1 MHTTATRH
9 YDLDAYNAVIQASP
23 GPLDASIPPS
33 RVDGELPPELQGGT
47 YYLNGPGLVALGG
60 RLMHPFDGH
69 GYVRALT
76 FTEDGGAHLRARF
89 VDTMAYRIEST
100 EGLIRYRG
108 LGTLVGGAFDNL
120 RAPTGKDVAN
130 TAVLPW
136 AGRLLALW
144 EGGLP
149 HALDPETLQ
158 TIGLESFG
166 GAIAGPYLAHV
177 RVDPQLQHLCGLSP
191 RPGPRATALTFTEL
205 DARGRLVRRVDATIP
220 GFAVIHDF
228 AITPSYFIV
237 LGGGVRPDLRGYL
250 RAKFGLGRLI
260 EALTLDPALESTLH
274 LIPRDGGPP
283 IPVGLGRPHL
293 AVHHVSAHERLG
305 EGGAPVEVV
314 LDTCLFDHFTFGHE
328 FGYRGADAPLDPAL
342 ADPRELQTLRR
353 VRVDL
358 TARRATVT
366 VLGPYCIDFPRLHPD
381 HEGLEY
387 RFAYAAAT
395 SHPGL
400 GFPFDA
406 IAKIDVD
413 AAEADPGRGFRLWSP
428 GRGRLCGEPVFAP
441 RPGGASEDEGWI
453 LAVIYDG
460 AAAESSLVILDARR
474 VDAGPVAA
482 VPLGALLPYGFH
494 GTWSPP
500 V

>member
-1 MHTTATRH
+1 MHTTTARH
-9 YDLDAYNAVIQASP
+9 YDLDAYNAVIRASP
-23 GPLDASIPPS
+23 GPLDAPISSS
-33 RVDGELPPELQGGT
+33 RVDGQLPPELAGGT

-76 FTEDGGAHLRARF
+76 FTEGGAHLRARF
-89 VDTMAYRIEST
+89 VDTMAYRVESS
-100 EGLIRYRG
+100 EGLLRYRG
-108 LGTLVGGAFDNL
+108 LGTLVGGMFDNL
-120 RAPTGKDVAN
+120 RAPIGKDVAN

-149 HALDPETLQ
+149 HALDPETLE
-158 TIGLESFG
+158 TLGVESFG
-166 GAIAGPYLAHV
+166 GAIAGPYLAHC

-228 AITPSYFIV
+228 AITPTYYVV
-237 LGGGVRPDLRGYL
+237 LGGGVRPDLRRYL
-250 RAKFGLGRLI
+250 RAKLGLGRLI
-260 EALTLDPALESTLH
+260 EAITLDPSLESTLH

-283 IPVGLGRPHL
+283 IAVGLGRPHL
-293 AVHHVSAHERLG
+293 AVHHVSAHERLC
-305 EGGAPVEVV
+305 EAGAPSEVI

-328 FGYRGADAPLDPAL
+328 FGYRGADAPLDPAI
-342 ADPRELQTLRR
+342 ADPREVQTLRR

-358 TARRATVT
+358 AARRATVT
-366 VLGPYCIDFPRLHPD
+366 VLGPYCVDFPRLHPD

-387 RFAYAAAT
+387 RYAYAAT
-395 SHPGL
+395 VDRPGV
-400 GFPFDA
+400 GSPFNA
-406 IAKIDVD
+406 LAKIDVE
-413 AAEADPGRGFRLWSP
+413 AAVADPGRGYQRWSP

-453 LAVIYDG
+453 LAVVYDG
-460 AAAESSLVILDARR
+460 AAGSSLVVLDAQR
-474 VDAGPVAA
+474 VEAGPVAT

-494 GTWSPP
+494 GAWSPP
-500 V
+500 A